1 MERSSDGERVDVAV
15 VGAGFGGMYMVHRAR
30 ALGLAVRAFDAA
42 DDVGG
47 TWYWNRYPGA
57 RCDVESLEYSYSF
70 DEALQ
75 REWRWSERYAAQ
87 PEILAYA
94 RHVADRFEL
103 RRDIRFRTRVTGARW
118 DEAAREWVVATDP
131 GEPLRARFL
140 VLASGPLSSTNLPG
154 FPGLDAFEGRTFH
167 TGRWPHEP
175 VSFAGRRVAVI
186 GTGSSAVQ
194 MVPVVAREAAALTV
208 FQRTAAYCVPAR
220 NGPIDPAHEA
230 RVKADYAGF
239 RARNRQQLSAFGSM
253 LPPPEPSALAVD
265 ADARRRAFDA
275 RWALGGFAF
284 GRTFRD
290 LGTDPRAN
298 ELAAQY
304 IRDRIAETV
313 ADPATA
319 RRLTPT
325 HAILCKR
332 LCVDSGYYET
342 FNRPNVRL
350 VSLHEQPIERF
361 EAHGLVA
368 GGEPMRFD
376 DVVFATG
383 FDAMTGSALKID
395 PVGRDGL
402 RLSQAWRDGP
412 VNCLG
417 LGVAGFPNLFTL
429 VGPGSPS
436 ALTNVIVQIEQHVDW
451 VARCIDWLRAN
462 GHATI
467 EPTAAAQ
474 AAWVEHVNTAMAPTV
489 FSRCDSWYV
498 GANVPGKPRVI
509 MALFGFPAYVQ
520 RCEETAAAGYTGY
533 EVG

>member
-1 MERSSDGERVDVAV
+1 MEREPEDGRVDVAV
-15 VGAGFGGMYMVHRAR
+15 VGAGFGGMYMIHRAR
-30 ALGLAVRAFDAA
+30 GLGLAVRAFELA

-47 TWYWNRYPGA
+47 TWWWNRYPGA
-57 RCDVESLEYSYSF
+57 RCDIESLEYSYSF

-75 REWRWSERYAAQ
+75 HEWRWTERYATQ

-94 RHVADRFEL
+94 RHVADRFDL
-103 RRDIRFRTRVTGARW
+103 RRDIRFRTQVTGARW
-118 DEAAREWVVATDP
+118 DEAACEWIVETDP
-131 GEPLRARFL
+131 VGRTRARFM
-140 VLASGPLSSTNLPG
+140 VLATGPLSSTNLPG
-154 FPGLDAFEGRTFH
+154 FPGVDSFEGRTFH

-175 VSFAGRRVAVI
+175 PSFAGRRVAVI

-194 MVPVVAREAAALTV
+194 MVPIVAREAAALTV

-230 RVKADYAGF
+230 RVRADYAGF
-239 RARNRQQLSAFGSM
+239 RARNREQLPAFGSM
-253 LPPPEPSALAVD
+253 LPASEPSALAVSD
-265 ADARRRAFDA
+265 EARDRAFA
-275 RWALGGFAF
+275 ERWALGGFAF

-290 LGTDPRAN
+290 LGIDPRAN
-298 ELAAQY
+298 ELAAQF

-313 ADPATA
+313 RDPETA
-319 RRLTPT
+319 RRLSPT
-325 HAILCKR
+325 HPILCKR

-342 FNRPNVRL
+342 FNLPNVRL
-350 VSLHEQPIERF
+350 VSLREQPIERF
-361 EAHGLVA
+361 DAHGVVA
-368 GGEPMRFD
+368 GGEAMRFD

-383 FDAMTGSALKID
+383 FDAMTGSVLKID
-395 PVGRDGL
+395 PVGREGL

-417 LGVAGFPNLFTL
+417 IGVAGFPNLFTL
-429 VGPGSPS
+429 GGPGSPS
-436 ALTNVIVQIEQHVDW
+436 ALTNVIVQLEQHVDW
-451 VARCIDWLRAN
+451 VARCIAWLRAN

-474 AAWVEHVNTAMAPTV
+474 AAWVEHVNAAMAPTV

-509 MALFGFPAYVQ
+509 MVLFGFPAYVQ
-520 RCEETAAAGYTGY
+520 RCEETAAAGYTGFAL
-533 EVG
+533 G